1 MQSLAYLMKN
11 LMKFYKNVEQVG
23 NKILVRAH
31 ENGNDVIYREEFKP
45 SLFVS
50 SNKQSD
56 YKTLDGR
63 NLRRVMPGTI
73 ADCRQFV
80 QQYADVEEFEIHGNT
95 RYLYQ
100 YINEKYSEDEIKFD
114 SSLIRVFTMDIETA
128 AENGFPNIESADQ
141 EILLISIR
149 DSYTNRI
156 IVWGSKSFSTE
167 DRQVD
172 YIHCD
177 DEKKLLS
184 CFLRWWQENYPDV
197 ITGWNVQLF
206 DIPYICR
213 RLDRILG
220 DKYTKLL
227 SPWKLI
233 SDREIYIKGRK
244 QIAYDIPGIA
254 CLDYLELYKKFT
266 YTNQESYRLDH
277 IAFVELEQ
285 NKLDHSEF
293 DTFKEFYTK
302 DWNKFVEYNIHDVRL
317 VDRLD
322 DKMKLLELAFT
333 MAYDAKVNYED
344 VYSQVRMWDNII
356 FIYLDKMKIAI
367 PPKKDSRKDSQ
378 YAGAYVKEPI
388 PGMYDWVVSFDLN
401 SLYPHLIMQYNLSP
415 ETLLPRR
422 SSVNVDM
429 LLDKKHDTSDLVGE
443 TLCANG
449 THYTTQHQGFLPKLM
464 EKIYEDRTI
473 YKKKMLAAKQQY
485 EKTPTIELRKE
496 IARCNNIQMAR
507 KIQLNSAYG
516 AIGNEHFRYYK
527 LEIAEAI
534 TLSGQLSIRWIENKM
549 NAYLNK
555 ILKTQDVDYVIAC
568 DTDSMYLNLGPL
580 VETVYKGREKTSESI
595 VSFLDKVC
603 GMEFEKYIE
612 SSYQELS
619 DYLNAYAQM
628 MKMKREN
635 IAERGFWTAKKR
647 YVLNVWDSEG
657 VRYSKA
663 KMKICGMETARSS
676 TPAYFRDKLVEA
688 YTIIITKTNDE
699 LIDFIDDIKEDTKK
713 QNYLNIAFPRGCNG
727 LSKYRNGTDI
737 YAKGCPIQVRGALL
751 YNYYIKK
758 NKLEHKYPIIQEG
771 EKIKFLYLRTPN
783 PIGEN
788 IIAFFQQLP
797 KELNLEKYVDY
808 TTQFEKSFL
817 EPLKTVLEC
826 IDWQYERRGS
836 LLSFFS

>member
-1 MQSLAYLMKN
+1 
-11 LMKFYKNVEQVG
+11 MKFYKNVEQVG

-31 ENGNDVIYREEFKP
+31 ENGTDVMYREDFKP

-100 YINEKYSEDEIKFD
+100 YINEKYPGDEIKFD
-114 SSLIRVFTMDIETA
+114 SSLIRVFTLDIETA
-128 AENGFPNIESADQ
+128 AENGFPNIQSADQ
-141 EILLISIR
+141 EILLISLR
-149 DSYTNRI
+149 DSFTNRI
-156 IVWGSKSFSTE
+156 TVWGSKSFKTE

-177 DEKKLLS
+177 NETKLLS
-184 CFLRWWQENYPDV
+184 CFLGWWQENYPDV

-220 DKYTKLL
+220 EKQTKLL

-244 QIAYDIPGIA
+244 EIAYDIPGIS

-285 NKLDHSEF
+285 TKLDHSEF

-317 VDRLD
+317 VDRID

-367 PPKKDSRKDSQ
+367 PPKHQSHKDAQ
-378 YAGAYVKEPI
+378 YAGAYVKEPV

-429 LLDKKHDTSDLVGE
+429 LLAKEHDTSDLAGE

-449 THYTTQHQGFLPKLM
+449 THYTTKFQGFLPKLM

-485 EKTPTIELRKE
+485 EKTPTIELKKE
-496 IARCNNIQMAR
+496 ISRCNNIQMAR

-534 TLSGQLSIRWIENKM
+534 TLSGQLSIRWIGDRM

-555 ILKTQDVDYVIAC
+555 ILKTEGEDYVIAS

-580 VETVYKGREKTSESI
+580 VERIYKGREKTPESI
-595 VSFLDKVC
+595 VTFLDKVC
-603 GMEFEKYIE
+603 SMELEKYIE
-612 SSYQELS
+612 SSYQELA
-619 DYLNAYAQM
+619 DYLNAYAQKM
-628 MKMKREN
+628 TMKREN

-657 VRYSKA
+657 VRYNKA

-676 TPAYFRDKLVEA
+676 TPSYFRDKLIQA

-699 LIDFIDDIKEDTKK
+699 LIEFIDNIKDDTKK
-713 QNYLNIAFPRGCNG
+713 QNYMNIAFPRGCNG
-727 LSKYRNGTDI
+727 LSKYKNNARI
-737 YAKGCPIQVRGALL
+737 YEKGCPIQVRGALL
-751 YNYYIKK
+751 YNYYIRK

-771 EKIKFLYLRTPN
+771 EKIKFMYLKTPN
-783 PIGEN
+783 PIQEN
-788 IIAFFQQLP
+788 VISFFQQLP
-797 KELNLEKYVDY
+797 KEFNLEKYVDY
-808 TTQFEKSFL
+808 TMQFEKSFL
-817 EPLKTVLEC
+817 EPLKNVLEC
-826 IDWQYERRGS
+826 IGWHHEKRGN
-836 LLSFFS
+836 LLSFFN

>member
-1 MQSLAYLMKN
+1 
-11 LMKFYKNVEQVG
+11 MKFYKNVEQVG

-31 ENGNDVIYREEFKP
+31 ENGTDVMYREDFKP

-50 SNKQSD
+50 SNKESD
-56 YKTLDGR
+56 YKSLDGR
-63 NLRRVMPGTI
+63 PLRRVMPGSI

-80 QQYADVEEFEIHGNT
+80 QQYADIEEFEIHGNT

-100 YINEKYSEDEIKFD
+100 YINEKYPHEEIKFD
-114 SSLIRVFTMDIETA
+114 SSLIRVFTLDIETA
-128 AENGFPNIESADQ
+128 AENGFPDIQSADQ
-141 EILLISIR
+141 EILLISLR
-149 DSYTNRI
+149 DSFTNRI
-156 IVWGSKSFSTE
+156 TVWGSKSFKNE

-177 DEKKLLS
+177 DETKLLS
-184 CFLRWWQENYPDV
+184 CFLGWWQENFPDV

-213 RLDRILG
+213 RVTRILG
-220 DKYTKLL
+220 DKHTKML
-227 SPWKLI
+227 SPWKMV

-244 QIAYDIPGIA
+244 QIAYDIPGIS

-285 NKLDHSEF
+285 KKLDHSEF
-293 DTFKEFYTK
+293 DTFKEFYTN
-302 DWNKFVEYNIHDVRL
+302 DWHKFVEYNIHDVRL

-333 MAYDAKVNYED
+333 MAYDAKVNFED
-344 VYSQVRMWDNII
+344 VYSQVRMWDAII
-356 FIYLDKMKIAI
+356 YNYLDKQKIAI
-367 PPKKDSRKDSQ
+367 PPKHQSRKDAQ

-422 SSVNVDM
+422 SSVNVDL
-429 LLDKKHDTSDLVGE
+429 LLDKAHDTSDLAGE

-449 THYTTQHQGFLPKLM
+449 THYTTNYQGFLPKLM

-473 YKKKMLAAKQQY
+473 YKNKMLAAKQQY
-485 EKTPTIELRKE
+485 EKTPTIELKKE

-549 NAYLNK
+549 NEYLNR
-555 ILKTQDVDYVIAC
+555 LLQTDGEDYVIAS
-568 DTDSMYLNLGPL
+568 DTDSIYLNLGPL
-580 VETVYKGREKTSESI
+580 VSKFFSNKSGDKAAI
-595 VSFLDKVC
+595 VGILDKIC
-603 GMEFEKYIE
+603 QEKLEPFIE
-612 SSYQELS
+612 CAYQELA
-619 DYLNAYAQM
+619 DYLAAYDQK

-635 IAERGFWTAKKR
+635 IAERGIWTAKKR
-647 YVLNVWDSEG
+647 YILNVWDSEG
-657 VRYSKA
+657 VRYA
-663 KMKICGMETARSS
+663 QPKMKIMGLETARSS
-676 TPAYFRDKLVEA
+676 TPAYFRDKLYQA
-688 YTIIITKTNDE
+688 FKIIITQNNDD
-699 LIDFIDDIKEDTKK
+699 IINFIDEIKLDTRK
-713 QNYLNIAFPRGCNG
+713 QDYFDIAFPRGVNG
-727 LSKYRNGTDI
+727 LDKYRNGTDI
-737 YAKGCPIQVRGALL
+737 YSKGTPIHVRGALL
-751 YNYYIKK
+751 YNHYVRR
-758 NKLEHKYPIIQEG
+758 NKVDNKYPIIQEG
-771 EKIKFLYLRTPN
+771 EKIKFLYLKTPN

-788 IIAFFQQLP
+788 VISFFQQLP
-797 KELNLEKYVDY
+797 KEFNLEKYVDY
-808 TTQFEKSFL
+808 QLQFEKSFL
-817 EPLKTVLEC
+817 EPLKNVLES
-826 IDWQYERRGS
+826 IGWRHEKRGN
-836 LLSFFS
+836 LMSFF

>member
-1 MQSLAYLMKN
+1 
-11 LMKFYKNVEQVG
+11 MKFYKNVEQVG

-31 ENGNDVIYREEFKP
+31 ENGTDVQYREDFKP

-50 SNKQSD
+50 SNKEVTD
-56 YKTLDGR
+56 YKSLDGR
-63 NLRRVMPGTI
+63 PLRRVMPGSI
-73 ADCRQFV
+73 ADCRNFV
-80 QQYADVEEFEIHGNT
+80 QQYADIDEFEIHGNT

-100 YINEKYSEDEIKFD
+100 YINEKYPGDEIKFD
-114 SSLIRVFTMDIETA
+114 SSLIRVFTIDIETA
-128 AENGFPNIESADQ
+128 AENGFPDIQSADQ
-141 EILLISIR
+141 EILLISLR
-149 DSYTNRI
+149 DSFTNRI
-156 IVWGSKSFSTE
+156 TVWGSKAFKNE

-177 DEKKLLS
+177 DETKLLHS
-184 CFLRWWQENYPDV
+184 FLGWWQENFPDV

-213 RLDRILG
+213 RMTRMLG
-220 DKYTKLL
+220 DKYTKML
-227 SPWKLI
+227 SPWKMV

-244 QIAYDIPGIA
+244 QIAYDIPGIS

-285 NKLDHSEF
+285 KKLDHSEF
-293 DTFKEFYTK
+293 DTFKEFYTN
-302 DWNKFVEYNIHDVRL
+302 DWHKFVEYNIHDVRL

-333 MAYDAKVNYED
+333 MAYDAKVNFED
-344 VYSQVRMWDNII
+344 VYSQVRMWDAII
-356 FIYLDKMKIAI
+356 YNYLEKQKIAI
-367 PPKKDSRKDSQ
+367 PPKQNSHKDAQ

-429 LLDKKHDTSDLVGE
+429 LLDKDFDTSDLSGE

-449 THYTTQHQGFLPKLM
+449 THYTTKEQGFLPKLM
-464 EKIYEDRTI
+464 EKIYQDRTI

-485 EKTPTIELRKE
+485 EQTPTIELKKE

-534 TLSGQLSIRWIENKM
+534 TLSGQLSIRWIEKKM
-549 NAYLNK
+549 NEYLNK
-555 ILKTQDVDYVIAC
+555 LLSTKKEDYVIAS
-568 DTDSMYLNLGPL
+568 DTDSIYLNLGPL
-580 VETVYKGREKTSESI
+580 VNKFFGAKSGNKTAI
-595 VSFLDKVC
+595 VDILDKIC
-603 GMEFEKYIE
+603 QEKLEPFIE
-612 SSYQELS
+612 CSYQELS
-619 DYLNAYAQM
+619 DYLAAYDQK

-635 IAERGFWTAKKR
+635 IAERGIWTAKKR
-647 YVLNVWDSEG
+647 YILNVWDSEG
-657 VRYSKA
+657 VRYSEP
-663 KMKICGMETARSS
+663 KMKIMGLETARSS
-676 TPAYFRDKLVEA
+676 TPAYFRDKLYQA
-688 YTIIITKTNDE
+688 FKIIITKTNDD
-699 LIDFIDDIKEDTKK
+699 IIKFIDEIKVDTRE
-713 QNYLNIAFPRGCNG
+713 QNYLDIAFPRGVNG
-727 LSKYRNGTDI
+727 LDKYRNGTDI
-737 YAKGCPIQVRGALL
+737 YAKGTPIHVRGALL
-751 YNYYIKK
+751 YNHYVRR
-758 NKLEHKYPIIQEG
+758 NKVENKYPVIQEG
-771 EKIKFLYLRTPN
+771 EKIKFLYLKTPN

-788 IIAFFQQLP
+788 VISFFQQLP
-797 KELNLEKYVDY
+797 KEFNLEKYVDY
-808 TTQFEKSFL
+808 QRQFEKSFFD
-817 EPLKTVLEC
+817 PLKNVLES
-826 IDWQYERRGS
+826 IGWQSEKRGN
-836 LLSFFS
+836 LMSFF

>member
-1 MQSLAYLMKN
+1 
-11 LMKFYKNVEQVG
+11 MKFYKNVEQVG
-23 NKILVRAH
+23 NRILIRAH
-31 ENGNDVIYREEFKP
+31 ENGTDVQYREDFKP

-50 SNKQSD
+50 SKKDVTD
-56 YKTLDGR
+56 YKSLDGR
-63 NLRRVMPGTI
+63 PLRRVMPGRI
-73 ADCRQFV
+73 SDCRQFV

-100 YINEKYSEDEIKFD
+100 YINDKYPGDEVKFD
-114 SSLIRVFTMDIETA
+114 SSLIRVFTVDIETG

-141 EILLISIR
+141 EILLISLH
-149 DSYTNRI
+149 DSFTNRI
-156 IVWGSKSFSTE
+156 TVWGSKAFPNK
-167 DRQVD
+167 DKQVD

-177 DEKKLLS
+177 DEIKLLHS
-184 CFLRWWQENYPDV
+184 FLGWWQQNIPDV

-213 RLDRILG
+213 RITRMIG
-220 DKYTKLL
+220 DKYTRML
-227 SPWKLI
+227 SPWKMV

-244 QIAYDIPGIA
+244 QIAYDITGVS

-285 NKLDHSEF
+285 KKLDHSEF
-293 DTFKEFYTK
+293 DTFKEFYTN
-302 DWNKFVEYNIHDVRL
+302 DWHKFVEYNIHDVRL

-356 FIYLDKMKIAI
+356 FIYLDKQKIAI
-367 PPKKDSRKDSQ
+367 PPKQKSFKDSQ

-429 LLDKKHDTSDLVGE
+429 LLDKDCDTSDLVGE
-443 TLCANG
+443 TMCANG
-449 THYTTQHQGFLPKLM
+449 THYTTKEQGFLPKLM
-464 EKIYEDRTI
+464 DKIYQDRTI

-485 EKTPTIELRKE
+485 EKTPTMELRKE
-496 IARCNNIQMAR
+496 ISRCNNIQMAR

-534 TLSGQLSIRWIENKM
+534 TLSGQLTIRWIEKKVNE
-549 NAYLNK
+549 YLNK
-555 ILKTQDVDYVIAC
+555 LLSTKKQDYVIAS
-568 DTDSMYLNLGPL
+568 DTDSIYLNLGPL
-580 VETVYKGREKTSESI
+580 VDKFFSAKSGDKATI
-595 VSFLDKVC
+595 VGILDKIC
-603 GMEFEKYIE
+603 QEKLEPFIE
-612 SSYQELS
+612 TSYQELA
-619 DYLNAYAQM
+619 DYLAAYDQK

-635 IAERGFWTAKKR
+635 IAERGIWTAKKR
-647 YVLNVWDSEG
+647 YILNVWDSEG
-657 VRYSKA
+657 VRYSEP
-663 KMKICGMETARSS
+663 KMKIMGLETARSS
-676 TPAYFRDKLVEA
+676 TPAYFRDKL
-688 YTIIITKTNDE
+688 YTAFKIIITQTNDDV
-699 LIDFIDDIKEDTKK
+699 ISFIDEIKGDTRE
-713 QNYLNIAFPRGCNG
+713 QNYLNIAFPRGVNG
-727 LSKYRNGTDI
+727 LEKYRNGTDI
-737 YAKGCPIQVRGALL
+737 YSKGTPIHVRGALL
-751 YNYYIKK
+751 YNHYVRR
-758 NKLEHKYPIIQEG
+758 NNVENKYPVIQEG
-771 EKIKFLYLRTPN
+771 EKIKFIYLKTPN

-788 IIAFFQQLP
+788 VISFFQQLP
-797 KELNLEKYVDY
+797 TEFNLEKYVDY
-808 TTQFEKSFL
+808 QLQFEKSFL
-817 EPLKTVLEC
+817 DPLRNVLES
-826 IDWQYERRGS
+826 IGWQSEKRGN
-836 LLSFFS
+836 LMSFF

>member
-1 MQSLAYLMKN
+1 
-11 LMKFYKNVEQVG
+11 MKFYKNVEQVG

-31 ENGNDVIYREEFKP
+31 ENGTDVQYREDFKP

-50 SNKQSD
+50 SNKEVTD
-56 YKTLDGR
+56 YKSLDGR
-63 NLRRVMPGTI
+63 PLRRVMPGSI
-73 ADCRQFV
+73 ADCRNFV
-80 QQYADVEEFEIHGNT
+80 QQYADIDEFEIHGNT

-100 YINEKYSEDEIKFD
+100 YINEKYPGDEIKFD
-114 SSLIRVFTMDIETA
+114 SSLIRVFTIDIETA
-128 AENGFPNIESADQ
+128 AENGFPDIQSADQ
-141 EILLISIR
+141 EILLISLR
-149 DSYTNRI
+149 DSFTNRI
-156 IVWGSKSFSTE
+156 TVWGSKAFKNE

-177 DEKKLLS
+177 DETKLLHS
-184 CFLRWWQENYPDV
+184 FLGWWQENFPDV

-213 RLDRILG
+213 RMTRMLG
-220 DKYTKLL
+220 DKYTKML
-227 SPWKLI
+227 SPWKMV

-244 QIAYDIPGIA
+244 QIAYDIPGIS

-285 NKLDHSEF
+285 KKLDHSEF
-293 DTFKEFYTK
+293 DTFKEFYTN
-302 DWNKFVEYNIHDVRL
+302 DWHKFVEYNIHDVRL

-333 MAYDAKVNYED
+333 MAYDAKVNFED
-344 VYSQVRMWDNII
+344 VYSQVRMWDAII
-356 FIYLDKMKIAI
+356 YNYLEKQKIAI
-367 PPKKDSRKDSQ
+367 PPKQNSHKDAQ

-429 LLDKKHDTSDLVGE
+429 LLDKDFDTSDLAGE

-449 THYTTQHQGFLPKLM
+449 THYTTKEQGFLPKLM
-464 EKIYEDRTI
+464 EKIYQDRTI

-485 EKTPTIELRKE
+485 EKTPTIELKKE

-534 TLSGQLSIRWIENKM
+534 TLSGQLSIRWIEKKM
-549 NAYLNK
+549 NEYLNK
-555 ILKTQDVDYVIAC
+555 LLSTKKEDYVIAS
-568 DTDSMYLNLGPL
+568 DTDSIYLNLGPL
-580 VETVYKGREKTSESI
+580 VNKFFGAKSGDKTAI
-595 VSFLDKVC
+595 VGILDKIC
-603 GMEFEKYIE
+603 QEKLEPFIE
-612 SSYQELS
+612 CSYQELS
-619 DYLNAYAQM
+619 DYLAAYDQK

-635 IAERGFWTAKKR
+635 IAERGIWTAKKR
-647 YVLNVWDSEG
+647 YILNVWDSEG
-657 VRYSKA
+657 VRYSEP
-663 KMKICGMETARSS
+663 KMKIMGLETARSS
-676 TPAYFRDKLVEA
+676 TPAYFRDKLYQA
-688 YTIIITKTNDE
+688 FKIIITKTNDD
-699 LIDFIDDIKEDTKK
+699 IIKFIDEIKVDTRE
-713 QNYLNIAFPRGCNG
+713 QNYLDIAFPRGVNG
-727 LSKYRNGTDI
+727 LDKYRNGTDI
-737 YAKGCPIQVRGALL
+737 YAKGTPIHVRGALL
-751 YNYYIKK
+751 YNHYVRR
-758 NKLEHKYPIIQEG
+758 NKVENKYPVIQEG
-771 EKIKFLYLRTPN
+771 EKIKFLYLKTPN

-788 IIAFFQQLP
+788 VISFFQQLP
-797 KELNLEKYVDY
+797 KEFNLEKYVDY
-808 TTQFEKSFL
+808 QRQFEKSFFD
-817 EPLKTVLEC
+817 PLKNVLES
-826 IDWQYERRGS
+826 IGWQSEKRGN
-836 LLSFFS
+836 LMSFF

>member
-1 MQSLAYLMKN
+1 
-11 LMKFYKNVEQVG
+11 MKFYKNVEQVG

-31 ENGNDVIYREEFKP
+31 ENGTDVMYREDFKP

-50 SNKQSD
+50 SNKESD
-56 YKTLDGR
+56 YKSLDGR
-63 NLRRVMPGTI
+63 PLRRVMPGSI

-80 QQYADVEEFEIHGNT
+80 QQYADIDEFEIHGNT

-100 YINEKYSEDEIKFD
+100 YINEKYPGDEIKFD
-114 SSLIRVFTMDIETA
+114 SSLIRVFTLDIETA
-128 AENGFPNIESADQ
+128 AENGFPDIQSADQ
-141 EILLISIR
+141 EILLISLR
-149 DSYTNRI
+149 DSFTNRI
-156 IVWGSKSFSTE
+156 TVWGSKSFKNE

-177 DEKKLLS
+177 DETKLLS
-184 CFLRWWQENYPDV
+184 CFLAWWQENFPDV

-213 RLDRILG
+213 RVTRILG
-220 DKYTKLL
+220 DKHTKML
-227 SPWKLI
+227 SPWKMV

-244 QIAYDIPGIA
+244 QIAYDIPGIS

-285 NKLDHSEF
+285 KKLDHSEF
-293 DTFKEFYTK
+293 DTFKEFYTN
-302 DWNKFVEYNIHDVRL
+302 DWHKFVEYNIHDVRL

-333 MAYDAKVNYED
+333 MAYDAKVNFED

-356 FIYLDKMKIAI
+356 FIYLDKQKIAI
-367 PPKKDSRKDSQ
+367 PPKHQSHKDAQ
-378 YAGAYVKEPI
+378 YAGAYVKEPT

-429 LLDKKHDTSDLVGE
+429 LLDKAHDTSDLVGE

-449 THYTTQHQGFLPKLM
+449 THYTTKEQGFLPKLM
-464 EKIYEDRTI
+464 EKIYQDRTI

-485 EKTPTIELRKE
+485 EQTPTIELKKE
-496 IARCNNIQMAR
+496 ISRCNNIQMAR

-534 TLSGQLSIRWIENKM
+534 TLSGQLSIRWIEMKM
-549 NAYLNK
+549 NEYLNK
-555 ILKTQDVDYVIAC
+555 LLSTQKEDYVIAS
-568 DTDSMYLNLGPL
+568 DTDSIYLNLGPL
-580 VETVYKGREKTSESI
+580 VNKFFSAKSGDKAAI
-595 VSFLDKVC
+595 VGILDKIC
-603 GMEFEKYIE
+603 QEKLEPFIE
-612 SSYQELS
+612 SSYQELAN
-619 DYLNAYAQM
+619 YLAAYDQK

-635 IAERGFWTAKKR
+635 IADRGIWTAKKR
-647 YVLNVWDSEG
+647 YILNVWDSEG
-657 VRYSKA
+657 VRYSEP
-663 KMKICGMETARSS
+663 KMKIMGLETARSS
-676 TPAYFRDKLVEA
+676 TPAYFRDKLYQA
-688 YTIIITKTNDE
+688 FKIIVTQTNDD
-699 LIDFIDDIKEDTKK
+699 IINFIDEIKTDTRD
-713 QNYLNIAFPRGCNG
+713 QNYMDIAFPRGVNG
-727 LSKYRNGTDI
+727 LDKYRNGTDI
-737 YAKGCPIQVRGALL
+737 YAKGTPIHVRGALL
-751 YNYYIKK
+751 YNHYVRR
-758 NKLEHKYPIIQEG
+758 NKVENKYPVIQEG
-771 EKIKFLYLRTPN
+771 EKIKFLYLKTPN

-788 IIAFFQQLP
+788 VISFFQQLP
-797 KELNLEKYVDY
+797 KEFNLEKYVDY
-808 TTQFEKSFL
+808 QLQFEKSFL
-817 EPLKTVLEC
+817 EPLKNVLES
-826 IDWQYERRGS
+826 IGWQHEKRGN
-836 LLSFFS
+836 LMSFF